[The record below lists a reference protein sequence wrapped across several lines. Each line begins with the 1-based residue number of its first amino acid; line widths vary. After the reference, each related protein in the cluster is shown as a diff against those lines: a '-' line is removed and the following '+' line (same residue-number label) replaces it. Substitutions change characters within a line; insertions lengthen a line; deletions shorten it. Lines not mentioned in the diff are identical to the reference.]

1 MNLPTFLF
9 VVGCCCALSVG
20 AEEESPGRPFILDSI
35 EEAKKI
41 VDAAYK
47 YSRDESLARVRKD
60 VIKPSDKLRLLKQPA
75 RKTREAVRAADYMAQ
90 TLRLISEKAHHVHK
104 RSINAT
110 NLLTQDELQTI
121 TRMTG
126 CEAQTRPP
134 SCRTTPLIN
143 KYRTASGVCNN
154 RKNPL
159 LGASNTPFARW
170 LPAQYEDAVS
180 QPKGWDPNK
189 LYNGAALPMVR
200 LVSNRILAT
209 ADADIESD
217 HDFTFMLTIFGQWV
231 DHDLTFTPFSP
242 SIRSFSNGID
252 CENSCERS
260 EPCFPISAPPGD
272 QRLRPNTCL
281 PVFRSA
287 PTCGSGHTA
296 YMFGEVPNVR
306 EQINT
311 LTAYL
316 DAGQVYGSEDGLAK
330 ELRDLTNDG
339 GLLRVNN
346 RFKDNGRELLPFT
359 SVNTN
364 LCATRQKILNDSTLT
379 EVPCFIAGDARVNE
393 NPALNSLHTLFVREH
408 NRLARALHVLN
419 PTWSS
424 ETLYQEARKIV
435 GAFNQILVIKEYLP
449 LIVGPDAYN
458 RHLGPYPGYNENVDP
473 TIANVFA
480 TAAFRFAHLTIQPF
494 IFRLDEN
501 YKNHP
506 QFPSVPLYEAFFSP
520 WRVIFEGG
528 IDPVLR
534 GLIGRPAKLNTQ
546 DHMLVNALRER
557 LFAFTSHIALDLA
570 SLNMQRG
577 RDHAIPGYNAWRRF
591 CGLSAPQNEQELAV
605 VMNNTELARK
615 LIELYGTPENIDIW
629 LGGVAEPFAPGGRVG
644 SLFACLISRQFQKIR
659 DGDRLWFE
667 SNGVFTTKQKTAL
680 ASVSMARIIC
690 DNTGILKVPRDPF
703 RFRSPAS
710 FVNCGN
716 IPAFDLEP
724 WKETDRDSIPG
735 PPGPRGPP
743 GERGP
748 QGVAGPPG
756 PPGIPGPPINTT
768 GQQSAFFASVNS
780 ILPATAK
787 VVVFGQV
794 LYNGQNHY
802 NQTSGMFLCQIP
814 GVYEFEFSCIGTR
827 SLGFVT
833 LKKNNRVELTPETVA
848 LNTRSLA
855 EGKAVLSLQRGDRV
869 YVEVSRSA
877 NGIGFSSYFSG
888 HILFPV

>member
-1 MNLPTFLF
+1 MEMNLPTFLF

-20 AEEESPGRPFILDSI
+20 GEEESPGRPFILDSI

-110 NLLTQDELQTI
+110 DLLTQDELQTI

-126 CEAQTRPP
+126 CEAQTRAP

-143 KYRTASGVCNN
+143 KYRTASSVCNN

-170 LPAQYEDAVS
+170 LPAQYEDAIS
-180 QPKGWDPNK
+180 QPKGWDANK
-189 LYNGAALPMVR
+189 LHHGAALPLVR

-217 HDFTFMLTIFGQWV
+217 HDFTFMLTMFGQWV
-231 DHDLTFTPFSP
+231 DHDLTFTPSSP

-252 CENSCERS
+252 CVNSCERS
-260 EPCFPISAPPGD
+260 EPCFPIPAPPGD

-287 PTCGSGHTA
+287 PTCGSGRTA
-296 YMFGEVPNVR
+296 YMFGGVPNVR
-306 EQINT
+306 EQINS

-359 SVNTN
+359 SIDTN
-364 LCATRQKILNDSTLT
+364 MCATRRKILNDSTLT
-379 EVPCFIAGDARVNE
+379 EVPCFFAGDFRVDE
-393 NPALNSLHTLFVREH
+393 NSALNSLHTLFVREH

-435 GAFNQILVIKEYLP
+435 GAYNQILVIKEYLP
-449 LIVGPDAYN
+449 IIVGPDAYN

-480 TAAFRFAHLTIQPF
+480 TAAFRFAHLAIQPI
-494 IFRLDEN
+494 IFRLDES
-501 YKNHP
+501 YQNHP
-506 QFPSVPLYEAFFSP
+506 QFPSVPLYEVFFTP

-546 DHMLVNALRER
+546 DHMLVDALRER

-644 SLFACLISRQFQKIR
+644 SLFACLIARQFQKIR

-667 SNGVFTTKQKTAL
+667 NKGVFTTKQKTAL
-680 ASVSMARIIC
+680 ASVSLARIIC
-690 DNTGILKVPRDPF
+690 DNTGILRVPSNPF
-703 RFRSPAS
+703 RFQSSSS

-716 IPAFDLEP
+716 IPAFDLDP
-724 WKETDRDSIPG
+724 WKETGDGGINISDIGNEIEIPFQDLPDPRDLQ
-735 PPGPRGPP
+735 
-743 GERGP
+743 ENA
-748 QGVAGPPG
+748 V
-756 PPGIPGPPINTT
+756 
-768 GQQSAFFASVNS
+768 
-780 ILPATAK
+780 
-787 VVVFGQV
+787 
-794 LYNGQNHY
+794 H
-802 NQTSGMFLCQIP
+802 
-814 GVYEFEFSCIGTR
+814 
-827 SLGFVT
+827 
-833 LKKNNRVELTPETVA
+833 RV
-848 LNTRSLA
+848 
-855 EGKAVLSLQRGDRV
+855 
-869 YVEVSRSA
+869 
-877 NGIGFSSYFSG
+877 
-888 HILFPV
+888 